1 MKHLIY
7 YILSITFLQSC
18 TNSNVSVQETQ
29 KNNQSQHP
37 DYEKGLALVTS
48 NNCLSCHKVEE
59 KLTGP
64 SYKEIAKKYA
74 NTPENVKML
83 AQKIIKGGQG
93 VWGAMVMIPQPN
105 ITKED
110 AEQMVKYILS
120 LKES

>member
-18 TNSNVSVQETQ
+18 TNSNVSVQEPQ

-48 NNCLSCHKVEE
+48 NNCFSCHKVDE

-74 NTPENVKML
+74 NTPENVKIL

-120 LKES
+120 LKE